1 MAEGRQIG
9 WREVLLVAAVAVA
22 IVLVV
27 AQLTSGV
34 SRDIRT
40 PVTIVALILGT
51 GWILWRAARRGTAEP
66 PEPEAPREPAE
77 APAPS
82 QPPEP

>member
-1 MAEGRQIG
+1 VAEARQIG
-9 WREVLLVAAVAVA
+9 WREVLLVAAIVVA

-40 PVTIVALILGT
+40 PATILLLIGGT
-51 GWILWRAARRGTAEP
+51 GWILWRAARREP
-66 PEPEAPREPAE
+66 PEP
-77 APAPS
+77 
-82 QPPEP
+82 

>member
-1 MAEGRQIG
+1 VADARQIG
-9 WREVLLVAAVAVA
+9 WREVLLVAAIVVA

-40 PVTIVALILGT
+40 PATILVLVAGT
-51 GWILWRAARRGTAEP
+51 AWVLWRVARREP
-66 PEPEAPREPAE
+66 PEP
-77 APAPS
+77 
-82 QPPEP
+82 

>member
-1 MAEGRQIG
+1 MADARQLG
-9 WREVLLVAAVAVA
+9 WREVLLVAAAVVV

-40 PVTIVALILGT
+40 PVTIVVLIGGT
-51 GWILWRAARRGTAEP
+51 GWVLWQVARRGP
-66 PEPEAPREPAE
+66 PEP
-77 APAPS
+77 
-82 QPPEP
+82 

>member
-1 MAEGRQIG
+1 MAEARQIG
-9 WREVLLVAAVAVA
+9 WREVLIVAAIVVA

-40 PVTIVALILGT
+40 PATILVLIAGT
-51 GWILWRAARRGTAEP
+51 AWVLWRVARREP
-66 PEPEAPREPAE
+66 PEP
-77 APAPS
+77 
-82 QPPEP
+82 